1 MDFGSPL
8 PMTFPDFRCS
18 LIRKKRIRK
27 EIGEKENVGEREVE
41 KKKKW
46 DRERGRVHDKRIK
59 RRNKNEAIND
69 GGKKEVRI
77 F

>member
-1 MDFGSPL
+1 
-8 PMTFPDFRCS
+8 MTFPDFRCS

-46 DRERGRVHDKRIK
+46 DRERGRVQDKRIK

-69 GGKKEVRI
+69 GGKKKVRI